1 MELIKGTAAITKA
14 IASIQSRGKKLDADI
29 QHAGL
34 SILSHATEHGD
45 TTLADKLL
53 GAMPKGSRKLALV
66 EWMLAFGQVRLLKK
80 EVAEENAR
88 ILAGATFAL
97 DRTKTLNLASAEETP
112 WYDCKPEKE
121 VFDAF
126 DVQAAVAALMGKI
139 AKAQKAGVPLTN
151 LATALDSLNAIT
163 KTVVAGIEKA
173 HTAEDVSEEDAL
185 NDVA

>member
-14 IASIQSRGKKLDADI
+14 IASIQVRGKKLDADI

-53 GAMPKGSRKLALV
+53 GAMPKGSRKLALT

-80 EVAEENAR
+80 EVAEEKAR
-88 ILAGATFAL
+88 IDAGAIFAL
-97 DRTKTLNLASAEETP
+97 DRAKVLKLDAAKELP
-112 WYDCKPEKE
+112 WYDCKPEKD

-126 DVQAAVAALMGKI
+126 DVQAALEALMSKI
-139 AKAQKAGVPLTN
+139 KQAQKTGKPLTN
-151 LATALDSLNAIT
+151 LATALDSLTAIT
-163 KTVVAGIEKA
+163 KTVTDGIEKA
-173 HTAEDVSEEDAL
+173 HAAEDASTTA
-185 NDVA
+185 